1 MTSDAT
7 PAPTPSPASGTSDG
21 SAPSAPSAPAVTYGR
36 LGVWSSALR
45 AETPEQRL
53 ELTDAVTELE
63 DLGYGTVWSG
73 GSPSLDDVAPLLQ
86 ATRRITVATGILSLW
101 EHTAQEVAAQAA
113 RFEEQY
119 PGRFVLGLGVS
130 HGALAPQYAR
140 PYSSMVDYLDAL
152 DAAPVPLPAGRR
164 VLAALGPKM
173 LKLAADRASGAHPY
187 LVTPEH
193 TAQARETLGPDAF
206 LAPELTVVLHPD
218 LDRARTVARTM
229 LGFYLTLPNYTNNL
243 LRLGFTEADFEGNGS
258 DRLLDALFALGNADR
273 VRAKAEEYFAAG
285 ADHLALQALPT
296 DEGQSPL
303 PRAEWRELA
312 KALL

>member
-7 PAPTPSPASGTSDG
+7 PASAAS
-21 SAPSAPSAPAVTYGR
+21 PSAPSVTYGR
-36 LGVWSSALR
+36 LGVWSSAFR
-45 AETPEQRL
+45 AGTPEQLL

-86 ATRRITVATGILSLW
+86 ATSRIKVATGILSLW
-101 EHTAQEVAAQAA
+101 QHTAEEVAAQAA

-130 HGALAPQYAR
+130 HGALAPQYAK
-140 PYSSMVDYLDAL
+140 PYSAMVGYLDAL

-173 LKLAADRASGAHPY
+173 LELAANRAAGAHPY

-193 TAQARETLGPDAF
+193 TAQAREALGPDAF
-206 LAPELTVVLHPD
+206 LAPELTVVLDRD
-218 LDRARTVARTM
+218 LEQARTTARGM
-229 LGFYLTLPNYTNNL
+229 LGMYLQLPNYTNNL
-243 LRLGFTEADFEGNGS
+243 LRLGFAEADFTGGGS
-258 DRLLDALFALGNADR
+258 DRLLDALFALGDADR
-273 VRAKAEEYFAAG
+273 VAAKAQEFYAAG
-285 ADHLALQALPT
+285 ADHLALQALT
-296 DEGQSPL
+296 SADRSTSL
-303 PRAEWRELA
+303 PREDWRELA
-312 KALL
+312 KTLL